1 MRLTEKLSVSFWIWA
16 LQDLPPGGCYHD
28 LDARMRELR
37 ARGFN
42 CIACDSGAGLAFD
55 LEGRPRGAI
64 DNAITGHGYWNC
76 SARRSVTG

>member
-64 DNAITGHGYWNC
+64 EVLEPFPGFSRK
-76 SARRSVTG
+76 SASSLR